1 MGGTSSNPDGLPI
14 TGLPDDGGLLKLG
27 DEIIAYEELDTATGA
42 LRGVRR
48 GVLGTEAGIHT
59 FDDRVMEMEGVTMAV
74 LASGVSSTSYEIE
87 LSRLDEFP
95 RSGGACVKI
104 GDEIIGYTHA
114 RGTSLTMPR
123 ETGFFDDAGG
133 NDFGTD
139 SEGGGIFRGR
149 YGTVAS
155 SHESGEIVYFLP
167 TRFPDRYRE
176 RSQNPETSAVVFS
189 RKIDGAIFKR
199 VSWDERLAEYT
210 DVKVLV
216 RFDNSPPWDSE
227 NIYSV
232 KEGRPVSGRLED
244 FATNPK
250 SFLFQI
256 DDPHEINR
264 LDLQADLIEIRFAC
278 QFEAGAYDLTKD
290 PNGNSWKDSPW
301 IKALR
306 IEYVAP
312 ETVHYTEESR

>member
-1 MGGTSSNPDGLPI
+1 MPATSSNEDGLPI
-14 TGLPDDGGLLKLG
+14 VGLPEDGGLLKMG
-27 DEIIAYEELDTATGA
+27 DEIIAYEELDTASGT

-48 GVLGTEAGIHT
+48 GVLGTEAGIHS
-59 FDDRVMEMEGVTMAV
+59 FGDRVMEMEGVTMAV
-74 LASGVSSTSYEIE
+74 LSSGVSSTSYNIE
-87 LSRLDEFP
+87 LSRLDGFP
-95 RSGGACVKI
+95 RDGGYVKI
-104 GDEIIGYTHA
+104 GDEIVGYTRS

-123 ETGFFDDAGG
+123 ETSFFDDRGSD
-133 NDFGTD
+133 DFGSD
-139 SEGGGIFRGR
+139 SDGGGIFRGR
-149 YGTVAS
+149 FGTVAS
-155 SHESGEIVYFLP
+155 GHESGEIAYFLP
-167 TRFPDRYRE
+167 ARFPDRYRE
-176 RSQNPETSAVVFS
+176 RSVAPETSAIIFS

-199 VSWDERLAEYT
+199 VSWDERVAEYT

-216 RFDNSPPWDSE
+216 RFDGTPAWDSD

-232 KEGRPVSGRLED
+232 KEGRPVSGELAE

-250 SFLFQI
+250 GFLFQI
-256 DDPHEINR
+256 EDPHDMNR
-264 LDLQADLIEIRFAC
+264 LGIQADRIEIRFAY